1 MTVLRKSIGL
11 LAILVLF
18 ISSCMSIDTTVKI
31 EPGFVGQKYKNI
43 CVMANY
49 DVQIMQYD
57 TEKSFCDALEDRS
70 VRAVRGQEL
79 FDEAK
84 YNLDDDLTIAVLK
97 ENNIEAC
104 VVITRGSSNSTMNYR
119 MVIQE
124 HDYGAVASD
133 RSFINHAVE
142 FFISVVDIKTG
153 KILWSATSK
162 TNCSGDYDTHVRK
175 AIKAIAKD
183 ICKRLQRD
191 DVIGR

>member
-1 MTVLRKSIGL
+1 VTVRGKFKSL
-11 LAILVLF
+11 FAILVLLL
-18 ISSCMSIDTTVKI
+18 SSCASIDTTVKI

-43 CVMANY
+43 CVLANY

-57 TEKSFCDALEDRS
+57 TEKFFCDALEDRA
-70 VRAVRGQEL
+70 VRAVQGQEL

-84 YNLDDDLTIAVLK
+84 YNLDDDSTIAVLK
-97 ENNIEAC
+97 ENNIDAC
-104 VVITRGSSNSTMNYR
+104 IVVTRGSSNSEINYR
-119 MVIQE
+119 IVIQE

-175 AIKAIAKD
+175 AMKAIAKD

-191 DVIGR
+191 NVIGR